1 MKWLKMKPKTTLND
15 VAGYFETLAP
25 AALQESYD
33 NAGIQV
39 GDPEQEITSA
49 LVTIDVTE
57 AVVDEAISCGANL
70 IVSHHPVIFGN
81 LKRITGAT
89 ATERILRKAIIHSIA
104 ILSVHTNLDNVAAGV
119 NAKMAQKLGL
129 KEPKVLKPMKGI
141 LRKLVTFVP
150 LSHLEV
156 VRDAIFKAGAG
167 HIGNYD
173 QCSFNSPGKG
183 TFRGD
188 EGTHPFTGEPE
199 KFHTE
204 DEIRV
209 ETIFP
214 VYLESKIS
222 GALIRAHPYEEVA
235 YDIYPVEN
243 SYMLAGAGLV
253 GNLGEPLPEKVFLK
267 FLKETFH
274 SPVIR
279 HSPLMNKLVSRV
291 AVCGGAGSFLTGE
304 AIAAGADFFISG
316 DVKYH
321 QFFEAAGKI
330 VLADIG
336 HFESEQFT
344 RELFYELLTKKFHT
358 FGVRFSE
365 TVTSPVSCFF

>member
-1 MKWLKMKPKTTLND
+1 MKPKTTLSD

-33 NAGIQV
+33 NSGIQV
-39 GDPEQEITSA
+39 GDPDQEITSA
-49 LVTIDVTE
+49 LLTIDVTE
-57 AVVDEAISCGANL
+57 AVVDEAIACGANL
-70 IVSHHPVIFGN
+70 IVSHHPVVFGN

-89 ATERILRKAIIHSIA
+89 ATERILSKAIIHRIA
-104 ILSVHTNLDNVAAGV
+104 ILSVHTNLDNAITGV
-119 NAKMAQKLGL
+119 NQKIAQKMGL
-129 KEPKVLKPMKGI
+129 QETKILKPLKGI

-150 LSHLEV
+150 ASHLED
-156 VRDAIFKAGAG
+156 VRNAVFMAGAG

-173 QCSFNSPGKG
+173 HCSFTSPGKG

-188 EGTHPFTGEPE
+188 EGTHPFAGEPG

-204 DEIRV
+204 EELRLEIV
-209 ETIFP
+209 FP
-214 VYLESKIS
+214 AYLESKITV
-222 GALIRAHPYEEVA
+222 ALIRAYPYEEVA

-243 SYMLAGAGLV
+243 SYMLAGAGLI
-253 GNLGEPLPEKVFLK
+253 GKLEEPLSEKAFLRL
-267 FLKETFH
+267 LKETFH

-279 HSPLMNKLVSRV
+279 HSPLLSKLVSRV
-291 AVCGGAGSFLTGE
+291 ALCGGAGSFLTGE
-304 AIAAGADFFISG
+304 AIAAGADFFITG
-316 DVKYH
+316 DLKYH

-365 TVTSPVSCFF
+365 TVTSPVSCFI